1 MKPKILVRTKG
12 MSREEWLEW
21 RRKGFGGSDVPTLL
35 GLNQYF
41 SIAQLVHDKRGELED
56 REAGE
61 AAYWGNTLEDV
72 VAKEFTKRTGK
83 KLQKRNVIYQ
93 HPEYPWML
101 ANLDRVVMGEDA
113 GWEGK
118 TTNMMYRDDGICPE
132 YYAVQVQHYMAVA
145 NKSLWYVS
153 VLAGGQKYFT
163 YPVKRDD
170 NFINNTL
177 IPLEKKMWELVQSGD
192 TPPPDGTDAYKQL
205 LGDLYPEAT
214 AGEIELPIDTFDLLG
229 EYTQLK
235 EQEKDIKGR
244 LQLIENTVKSQ
255 MGENERAYLLD
266 RKIFWANVTT
276 NRFDAKAF
284 EQDHPELHKE
294 YLKEQKSR
302 RFQIK

>member
-1 MKPKILVRTKG
+1 MKILVRTKD

-35 GLNQYF
+35 GINKYQ
-41 SIAQLVHDKRGELED
+41 SIAQLVYDKRGETED

-83 KLQKRNVIYQ
+83 RLQKRNTIYQ
-93 HPEYPWML
+93 HPKYPWML

-118 TTNMMYRDDGICPE
+118 TTNMMYEDDGTCPE
-132 YYAVQVQHYMAVA
+132 YYAVQVQHYMAVTG
-145 NKSLWYVS
+145 KSLWYVS
-153 VLAGGQKYFT
+153 VLAGGQRFYT
-163 YPVKRDD
+163 YEVHRDD
-170 NFINNTL
+170 NFIDNTL
-177 IPLEKKMWELVQSGD
+177 IPLEKEMWELVQSGD

-205 LGDLYPEAT
+205 LGDLYPEAQ
-214 AGEIELPIDTFDLLG
+214 ASEVELPFESFDLLG
-229 EYTQLK
+229 QYDQLK
-235 EQEKDIKGR
+235 QKEKEIKEKK
-244 LQLIENTVKSQ
+244 QLIENTIKSQ
-255 MGENERAYLLD
+255 MENNERAFLLD
-266 RKIFWANVTT
+266 RKVFWTNVTT
-276 NRFDAKAF
+276 NRFDAKSF
-284 EQDHPELHKE
+284 EQDHPELHKQ